1 MTVSLQNVCKRLLA
15 ADAAHQTALLLCSPT
30 PTHGHE
36 LPRAGSASP
45 PPPFSFAVWP
55 PTRRTRDAVVRRLV
69 AVLSGDT
76 TTALRKRY
84 RYGAVPAADAER
96 AARAVEAQAFDAASA
111 SSSSSS
117 SVEDGIET
125 LQLYSREVSN
135 RLLAFVRSRSSA
147 AGAPPASAA
156 AGEVA

>member
-1 MTVSLQNVCKRLLA
+1 MA
-15 ADAAHQTALLLCSPT
+15 A
-30 PTHGHE
+30 HE
-36 LPRAGSASP
+36 LPRAASASASP
-45 PPPFSFAVWP
+45 SPPFSFAVWP

-69 AVLSGDT
+69 AVLSGEGAGDT
-76 TTALRKRY
+76 TTALRK
-84 RYGAVPAADAER
+84 RYGAVPAADAEH
-96 AARAVEAQAFDAASA
+96 AARAVEEEAFDAASA
-111 SSSSSS
+111 APSSS

-147 AGAPPASAA
+147 AGAPPAAAA